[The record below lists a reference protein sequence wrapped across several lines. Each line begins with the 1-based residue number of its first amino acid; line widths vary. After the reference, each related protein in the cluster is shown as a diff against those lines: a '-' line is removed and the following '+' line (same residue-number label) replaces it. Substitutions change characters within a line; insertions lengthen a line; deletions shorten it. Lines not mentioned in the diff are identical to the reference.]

1 MCLANIIKK
10 IQESFKKKPTPK
22 FGSLAKIGDPR
33 TIMLQQVMNTT
44 NLPPLPSTYIL
55 DAVESKRVPTPMFQN
70 DIHNCCV
77 IAARGH
83 VTFVFEDF
91 EQGITIPIQEY
102 EVMNEYY
109 KQTGG
114 ADNGLYMLNSIKLW
128 QSQGWIAGGKNYKIY
143 AFAQVNHKDHNQ
155 VCHAIMMLKGLYVA
169 LNMSMSCYAQVQAG
183 NPWTYAPRDSIWGN
197 HCVYIIGFDSVGPIC
212 ITWGRVHYMTWE
224 FWDNM
229 CTECYAIIDDKNSWM
244 MEESPL
250 NIEELQKQLDAI
262 KAIPANTLT
271 SVKVTV
277 VDKNMSPVENC
288 QVGVFIGNAAQT
300 FAYTT
305 IRNPKAPIW
314 ANIEY
319 GFGLFNGLRL
329 GQEYTFT
336 AQFQST
342 DGKALFPKSV
352 SKILSNID
360 STTTNITIILPF
372 DYIATKEKGTLVL

>member
-1 MCLANIIKK
+1 MCIKK
-10 IQESFKKKPTPK
+10 WFRKEKIEKIPK
-22 FGSLAKIGDPR
+22 FGSLAKVGDPR
-33 TIMLQQVMNTT
+33 TIQLQQLLNTT

-155 VCHAIMMLKGLYVA
+155 VCHAIMKLKGLYVG
-169 LNMSMSCYAQVQAG
+169 LNMSMSCFAQVQAG

-212 ITWGRVHYMTWE
+212 ITWGRVHHMTWE

-244 MEESPL
+244 IEESPL
-250 NIEELQKQLDAI
+250 NIEELEKQLDAI
-262 KAIPANTLT
+262 KTIPSDTLT

-277 VDKNMSPVENC
+277 VDKFMVPVGDC
-288 QVGVFIGNAAQT
+288 QVGVYKNEVIPQT
-300 FAYTT
+300 YAFTT
-305 IRNPKAPIW
+305 IRNPNAPSYFVVD
-314 ANIEY
+314 Y
-319 GFGLFNGLRL
+319 GFALFNGLKL
-329 GQEYTFT
+329 GEEYQFT
-336 AQFQST
+336 AQYQATDKKALYPKTVTKVLSKT
-342 DGKALFPKSV
+342 DG
-352 SKILSNID
+352 
-360 STTTNITIILPF
+360 TTTNFTIQLPF
-372 DYIATKEKGTLVL
+372 DYIKSKEQGTLIL